1 MMKLLHSPQA
11 QTGGWVVLGNRSN
24 LMKEGMNQTEG
35 LPYEIMSSLVCPH
48 SRGKSSFFF
57 PFIIFFFCFPSL
69 VPFLAFLYFSL
80 GLLSLALCLPT
91 WEGSLWGTEFLSAVS
106 V

>member
-1 MMKLLHSPQA
+1 MKLLHSPQA
-11 QTGGWVVLGNRSN
+11 QTGGWVVLGNHSN
-24 LMKEGMNQTEG
+24 LMNEGMNQTEG

-57 PFIIFFFCFPSL
+57 PFIIFFLFSQFGSFLGFPLFLFRPPLPCSL
-69 VPFLAFLYFSL
+69 S
-80 GLLSLALCLPT
+80 SHM
-91 WEGSLWGTEFLSAVS
+91 EGSLWGTEFLSAVS